1 MKKLV
6 SLTSADGKTPEQ
18 IYEEILK
25 SMEEYS
31 KKNNIPFDKNNIKV
45 TFV

>member
-6 SLTSADGKTPEQ
+6 SLISTEGKTTEQ
-18 IYEEILK
+18 IYDEILK

-45 TFV
+45 KFV